1 MTRPTNAK
9 RCAKCGRRGKVNDS
23 RPVLRLGAQRRHHV
37 CKCGND
43 WNTYE
48 VSVDIS
54 IIEQALEMA
63 GYGGR
68 TTVSVSTPGRT
79 VIRKP

>member
-9 RCAKCGRRGKVNDS
+9 RCVRCGRRGKVTDS

-37 CKCGND
+37 CKCGHD

-48 VSVDIS
+48 VSLDIS
-54 IIEQALEMA
+54 IVEQALEMA
-63 GYGGR
+63 SAGGR
-68 TTVSVSTPGRT
+68 RTETVDTPGRH
-79 VIRKP
+79 VIVKT

>member
-9 RCAKCGRRGKVNDS
+9 RCVRCGRRGKVTDS

-37 CKCGND
+37 CKCGHD

-48 VSVDIS
+48 VSIDIG
-54 IIEQALEMA
+54 ILEDALAVVA
-63 GYGGR
+63 GGGR
-68 TTVSVSTPGRT
+68 RTATLDTPGRQ
-79 VIRKP
+79 VVSKP